1 MLGVAR
7 DVAAASNP
15 PEARKQTP
23 FGRKSQE
30 AGRRDLDE
38 ARSTKAMPRS
48 RTRRCRLPLHQ
59 LARRYLPVTALRRV
73 RIGEAI
79 KNGARGEAGAPRSL
93 AQFDIVRRRGGS
105 VSVLRSITV
114 NTPSR

>member
-1 MLGVAR
+1 MLGVAS
-7 DVAAASNP
+7 DVAAASTP
-15 PEARKQTP
+15 TEARKQTP

-30 AGRRDLDE
+30 AGRPDLDE
-38 ARSTKAMPRS
+38 ARSTKAMPRP
-48 RTRRCRLPLHQ
+48 RTRLCRLPQHQ

-73 RIGEAI
+73 RIGEAT
-79 KNGARGEAGAPRSL
+79 KNGARGKAAGPRSP
-93 AQFDIVRRRGGS
+93 AQFDIVRRRGGR